1 MHIFSPQQEFIT
13 PNQLRA
19 GVHQEPI
26 MELLLTSAGA
36 TKTSNHNMLINL
48 LCKLIAKVTLAIKAP
63 PPTTAHAH
71 RWPALR
77 KNVES

>member
-1 MHIFSPQQEFIT
+1 
-13 PNQLRA
+13 
-19 GVHQEPI
+19 

-63 PPTTAHAH
+63 PPITAHAH